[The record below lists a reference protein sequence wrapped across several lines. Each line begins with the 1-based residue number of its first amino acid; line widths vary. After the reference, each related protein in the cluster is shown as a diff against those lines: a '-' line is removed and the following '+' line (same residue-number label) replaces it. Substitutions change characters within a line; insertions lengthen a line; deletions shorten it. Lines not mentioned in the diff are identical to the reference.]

1 MAYNPP
7 AVQSAVIRSLNT
19 WFKVNDYRMA
29 ICHYSVTIQTS
40 STLIAGSGGRIYFE
54 TSTDGVNADV
64 LLDSGEQ
71 RLLPGLVNPGT
82 TGTIKLSGTVPLAKW
97 ARLRTFT
104 LEGTPSYFSVTSTT
118 GSTTTNA
125 GYGTETQIG

>member
-19 WFKVNDYRMA
+19 WFKVSDYRMA

-54 TSTDGVNADV
+54 TSTDGVNADS
-64 LLDSGEQ
+64 LLDAGEAQ
-71 RLLPGLVNPGT
+71 LFPGLVNPGT
-82 TGTIKLSGTVPLAKW
+82 TSTVKLSGTIPLAKW
-97 ARLRTFT
+97 ARLRPFT
-104 LEGTPSYFSVTSTT
+104 ISGTPTYFSTTSTT
-118 GSTTTNA
+118 GSATTNA